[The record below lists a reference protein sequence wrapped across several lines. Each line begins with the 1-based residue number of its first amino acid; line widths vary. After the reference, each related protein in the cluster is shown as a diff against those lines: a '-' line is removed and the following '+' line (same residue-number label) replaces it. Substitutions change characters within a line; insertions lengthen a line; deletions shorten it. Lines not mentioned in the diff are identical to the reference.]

1 MALLKLMDRKMDAF
15 AIASRSESFEELSKD
30 LQGLFGQNWGSITV
44 SAAGEMLGR
53 GNMSGDEFL
62 IVCVDAADEQDLEPI
77 DSFVRA
83 AIKGGFIVILIA
95 KDVSPTALHHLLK
108 LGADDFV
115 PYPLPDNALSNIF
128 QRIREK
134 KKSAPAEL
142 MTKKSRNGVILPV
155 YGAAGGVGSSTFAVN
170 LAWEMAIHTR
180 KDDMRVALVDLD
192 FQFGSVATLL
202 DMARR
207 DPVFEILTDPD
218 SLAGDTLAQAMT
230 SYKSVLAV
238 LTSPPEVL
246 PLDIVDGEY
255 IEKMLKL
262 LQSRYDFIIVDLP
275 KALTDW
281 SATVLTQAETY
292 FTLLELD
299 MRSAQ
304 NLMRY
309 LRVLRGEDLPGEK
322 IQYILN
328 RAPGFAD
335 LNGKTRVGRFSE
347 SLGIE
352 INILLPDGGKAVT
365 QAGDQGEP
373 LADSAAKNQLR
384 KEIKKIAATLV
395 DLTVEARAAVVVD

>member
-1 MALLKLMDRKMDAF
+1 MALLKLKDRKMDAF
-15 AIASRSESFEELSKD
+15 AVASNPGSFEQLDND
-30 LQGLFGQNWGSITV
+30 LHGLFGQSWGNISV
-44 SAAGEMLGR
+44 NAAGQMLGR
-53 GNMSGDEFL
+53 GAMHGEEIL
-62 IVCVDAADEQDLEPI
+62 IVCVEAEDEQNLDPI

-83 AIKGGFIVILIA
+83 AKKGGFLVILVA
-95 KDVSPTALHHLLK
+95 KDVSPTALHHLLQ
-108 LGADDFV
+108 LGADDFA
-115 PYPLPDNALSNIF
+115 PYPLPDNALANIF
-128 QRIREK
+128 DRIRNRPTTPTSTAGK
-134 KKSAPAEL
+134 KTRS
-142 MTKKSRNGVILPV
+142 GVVLPV
-155 YGAAGGVGSSTFAVN
+155 YGAAGGVGASTFAVN

-202 DMARR
+202 DMPRR
-207 DPVFEILTDPD
+207 EAVFDLLTEPD
-218 SLAGDTLAQAMT
+218 TLAGDTLAQAMT

-238 LTSPPEVL
+238 LTSPSEVM
-246 PLDIVDGEY
+246 PFDIVDAEY
-255 IEKMLKL
+255 IEKL
-262 LQSRYDFIIVDLP
+262 LRLLRTRYDFIVVDLP

-281 SATVLTQAETY
+281 SASVLTSAETY

-352 INILLPDGGKAVT
+352 INILLPDGGKSVT
-365 QAGDQGEP
+365 SAGDQGEP
-373 LADSAAKNQLR
+373 LADAAAKNPLR
-384 KEIKKIAATLV
+384 KEIRKIATTLI
-395 DLTVEARAAVVVD
+395 DLTVEARAAVVE

>member
-15 AIASRSESFEELSKD
+15 AIASNPSSFELLNGD
-30 LQGLFGQNWGSITV
+30 LHGLFGQSWGNVTV

-53 GNMSGDEFL
+53 GALQGEEIL
-62 IVCVDAADEQDLEPI
+62 IVCVEATDEQNLAPF

-83 AIKGGFIVILIA
+83 AKKAGFVVVLVA
-95 KDVSPTALHHLLK
+95 KDVSPTALHHLLQ
-108 LGADDFV
+108 LGADDFA
-115 PYPLPDNALSNIF
+115 PYPLPDNVLVNIF
-128 QRIREK
+128 DRLRDK
-134 KKSAPAEL
+134 KTSTPLA
-142 MTKKSRNGVILPV
+142 TSSKKSRSGVILPV

-170 LAWEMAIHTR
+170 LAWEMATHNR
-180 KDDMRVALVDLD
+180 KDDMRVALIDLD
-192 FQFGSVATLL
+192 FQFGSVSTLL
-202 DMARR
+202 DMSRR
-207 DPVFEILTDPD
+207 EAVFDLMTEPET
-218 SLAGDTLAQAMT
+218 LAGDTLAQAMT

-238 LTSPPEVL
+238 LTSPPEVM
-246 PLDIVDGEY
+246 PLDIVNAEY
-255 IEKMLKL
+255 IEKMLRL

-281 SATVLTQAETY
+281 SANVLTMAETY

-309 LRVLRGEDLPGEK
+309 LRVLRGEELPGEK

-335 LNGKTRVGRFSE
+335 LNGKSRVGRFSE

-373 LADSAAKNQLR
+373 LADSAPKNTLR

-395 DLTVEARAAVVVD
+395 ELTKEARAAVVD